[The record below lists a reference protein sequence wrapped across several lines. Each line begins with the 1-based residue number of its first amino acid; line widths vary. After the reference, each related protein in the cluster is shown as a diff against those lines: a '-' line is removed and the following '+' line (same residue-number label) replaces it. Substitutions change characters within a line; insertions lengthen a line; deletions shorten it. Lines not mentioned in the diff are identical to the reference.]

1 MSSGQGSSSCAL
13 DEIAEEGAE
22 EAAKRYFVTS
32 HVAAKAVHL
41 WQLRQRVVMAV
52 QKAQADVLLHRL
64 HYALPVTGKTRRGG
78 EMHKTSSMRRLRR
91 GSGRIPISTSIKM
104 ASMCGWWRLC
114 GPPGA
119 ASLAKAAA

>member
-1 MSSGQGSSSCAL
+1 VSSGQGSSSCAL

-64 HYALPVTGKTRRGG
+64 HYALPDWEDAQGG
-78 EMHKTSSMRRLRR
+78 RDAQDKLHE
-91 GSGRIPISTSIKM
+91 
-104 ASMCGWWRLC
+104 
-114 GPPGA
+114 A
-119 ASLAKAAA
+119 A